1 MSKQI
6 TWHALP
12 ILLLLLLLEPARPLQ
27 AHGGGLLQVA
37 AEPAGPYKVSVWTS
51 PTRLEAGSPGHIT
64 VGVAGEADA
73 PVLDAKVLV
82 QIKSGERGEIMTVPA
97 TTAQST
103 NKLFYEADMI
113 LPEIGR
119 YLMTVQING
128 SQGSG
133 EVTFSIEVQPV
144 ANTNWFLLG
153 FIVLGLAISLFLF
166 HLWEK
171 QPATPVPRRR

>member
-6 TWHALP
+6 RLHAVP
-12 ILLLLLLLEPARPLQ
+12 VLLLLLLLGPARSLR

-64 VGVAGEADA
+64 VSVAGEADA

-82 QIKSGERGEIMTVPA
+82 QIISGETGEIMSVPA

-119 YLMTVQING
+119 YPMTIQING

-133 EVTFSIEVQPV
+133 EVTFLIEVQPV

-166 HLWEK
+166 RLWEK
-171 QPATPVPRRR
+171 QPAAPVPRRR